1 MLRMHSIGMAI
12 YYQILYIYIYIYKG
26 VYEYILNIYIL
37 DSQRIARLVI
47 RLIIPRTY
55 KGRSVSVIQCVFQ
68 LGFIGFTSDEFNEN
82 TIQLNSYMLLL

>member
-12 YYQILYIYIYIYKG
+12 YYQILYIYIYKG

-47 RLIIPRTY
+47 RLIILRTY